1 MPKLKKGS
9 LNSEIVSKNLPIIS
23 FLFDQ
28 NSYQNGCLPFR
39 LKAKVNNQAVVC
51 ILPANCSAVFVNLHS
66 DDKEPMSCYGY

>member
-39 LKAKVNNQAVVC
+39 LKVKMKNQTVGC
-51 ILPANCSAVFVNLHS
+51 IFPAFISSVFVILHPN
-66 DDKEPMSCYGY
+66 DKRGYPSH